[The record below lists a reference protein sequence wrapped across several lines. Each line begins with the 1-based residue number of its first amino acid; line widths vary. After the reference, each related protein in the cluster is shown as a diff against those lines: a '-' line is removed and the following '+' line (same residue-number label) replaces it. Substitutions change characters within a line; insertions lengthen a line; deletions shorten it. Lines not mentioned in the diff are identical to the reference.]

1 MKKLILTLAIAMLA
15 CIGTYAQGTLQFN
28 RVVDATYYNAALQP
42 SSPTIGSITIPAG
55 KVWKFESASAFQGS
69 SAAPVA
75 GFSATYAITV
85 GDHNLIYFVSGGSYQ
100 VSNYCPVWLP
110 AGTYA
115 VKIVSSNNN
124 AGTYAVT
131 AALSA
136 IEYNIVP

>member
-1 MKKLILTLAIAMLA
+1 MKKLILSLAIAILA
-15 CIGTYAQGTLQFN
+15 CAGTYAQGNLQFN
-28 RVVDATYYNAALQP
+28 RVVDATFYNAALQP
-42 SSPTIGSITIPAG
+42 SSPTIGSVTIPAG

-75 GFSATYAITV
+75 GFSATYSITV

-124 AGTYAVT
+124 AGAYAVT